1 MCVNVGATP
10 EDNGRNHSNE
20 ICHDQLSI
28 VRPFSL
34 VALLPKQ
41 FVQTES
47 WPSEWPFWHFSTRRC
62 EDNEALND
70 RLTNLIIGNPVAFL
84 NKSIATDRIY
94 HSTSSSE
101 RGWYADFEYEYE
113 YYLLTNIF
121 RRGKQ
126 LWDDITHHLLGTAMS
141 CGLSTFL
148 TPRQENTVREN
159 HAD

>member
-1 MCVNVGATP
+1 MDVITAMKSATINCQLFARFHLSHFYPNNLCKPKVGRL
-10 EDNGRNHSNE
+10 NG
-20 ICHDQLSI
+20 L
-28 VRPFSL
+28 
-34 VALLPKQ
+34 
-41 FVQTES
+41 
-47 WPSEWPFWHFSTRRC
+47 WHFSTRRC
-62 EDNEALND
+62 EDNEASND

-113 YYLLTNIF
+113 YYLLTNTF